1 MCKHTV
7 KTSDKDVVNWVIK
20 RARKEGGYMYGDQ
33 IDKRLRA
40 DGLYTDINAKSL
52 ESIWDMYRYYNGNQV
67 KAQRVARRVK
77 PRTLSD
83 LTGTTVYEN
92 KVFGMI
98 IAPDIDYS
106 SLGPVAP
113 YEPICKMRAL
123 LKDRRAK
130 SVVDTLT
137 KITGRSRHDI
147 GFGVIKHCK
156 NFDGFFVRMQR
167 RSTRDVNYEVD
178 IAAPKS
184 FYNSQFVDLDPS
196 IFPVQLISEYT
207 EDGVKVRYFK
217 VIPKGVLLS
226 GVMITYEKL
235 VDRFFIEDV
244 ETGIKASS
252 KTLERAKKSLND
264 KILKAMQTAMTSSEG
279 W

>member
-1 MCKHTV
+1 MCEHTV
-7 KTSDKDVVNWVIK
+7 KTRDRDVVNWVIK
-20 RARKEGGYMYGDQ
+20 RARKEGGYKYGDQ
-33 IDKRLRA
+33 IDKTLRA

-52 ESIWDMYRYYNGNQV
+52 ESIWDTYRYYNGNQV

-106 SLGPVAP
+106 SLTPIDP
-113 YEPICKMRAL
+113 YEPIYKMRTL

-130 SVVDTLT
+130 SVVDTLA

-147 GFGVIKHCK
+147 GFGVIEHCK

-196 IFPVQLISEYT
+196 IFPVQLISEST

-226 GVMITYEKL
+226 GVRITYEQL